1 MAFLPVNLTLWSNA
15 QNPNTPRNLPQ
26 WWGYLTTVDN
36 VATVSTNGYFNID
49 PNTLLQNTTFRIGDL
64 LYCICSDS
72 TVELEITAL
81 TPNITTVTN
90 AINVGPNSVNT
101 AAIQNLAVTAAKIAL
116 GAITTAQINA
126 AAGILGTQ
134 LANGTLTTTQLN
146 AAAGILGTQLANNTI
161 TATQI
166 AANTIT
172 ASQIVANGITGA
184 ALALNTIQYTQVAMT
199 AAQWNAM
206 SVTPFQ
212 ILAAPGAGLIYQVD
226 NVWYDMTFV
235 TAQYANGGVVNLQ
248 YGNTATGAGISVTA
262 DTAAATITG
271 LAASSIVR
279 PGLSAVAMADANTV
293 NAGLFMS
300 NKTAPFITGDG
311 TWKINVAYRIITA

>member
-26 WWGYLTTVDN
+26 WWGYLTTTDA
-36 VATVSTNGYFNID
+36 VAFVSAEGYFNID
-49 PNTLLQNTTFRIGDL
+49 PGTLLQNTTFRIGDL
-64 LYCICSDS
+64 LYCVCSDS

-81 TPNITTVTN
+81 IPNITTVTN

-126 AAGILGTQ
+126 AAGIV
-134 LANGTLTTTQLN
+134 
-146 AAAGILGTQLANNTI
+146 GTQLANNTI
-161 TATQI
+161 TPTQI
-166 AANTIT
+166 A
-172 ASQIVANGITGA
+172 VNGLTSG
-184 ALALNTIQYTQVAMT
+184 ALALNTIQYIQVPMT
-199 AAQWNAM
+199 AAQWNGM
-206 SVTPFQ
+206 SAAPVQ
-212 ILAAPGAGLIYQVD
+212 ILPAPGAGLIYMVD
-226 NVWYDMTFV
+226 NVWYDMAFV

-248 YGNTATGAGISVTA
+248 FDSTVTGAGVQVTA

-271 LAASSIVR
+271 LAASSIVV
-279 PGLSAVAMADANTV
+279 PGLSAAAKAQATTV
-293 NAGLFMS
+293 NKGLFMS

-311 TWKINVAYRIITA
+311 TWKINVAYRIVTA